1 MNEGGGVFFADERIP
16 VEAALGAV
24 TFDAA
29 WQCHM
34 DNIVGS
40 LEPGPL
46 CNQTADPTLLV
57 PVYYL
62 TPIRM

>member
-1 MNEGGGVFFADERIP
+1 MFGWRFVSRSASSGP
-16 VEAALGAV
+16 SSGAV

-46 CNQTADPTLLV
+46 CNQTADPTLLL